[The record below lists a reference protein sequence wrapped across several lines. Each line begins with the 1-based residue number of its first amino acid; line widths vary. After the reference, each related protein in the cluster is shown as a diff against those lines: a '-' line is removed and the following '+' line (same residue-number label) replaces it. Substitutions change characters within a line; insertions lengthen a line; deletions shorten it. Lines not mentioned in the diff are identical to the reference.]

1 MSPRFAAAVAVLLCC
16 VPLAGAVGCS
26 TNKFQGEWLEE
37 SRLAADGQYHRTE
50 GPRRMAVKFEP
61 IATVRTGAYVDG
73 PGVVDRQVMS
83 ADTYFIMQKGQV
95 AQFGATIAKV
105 DGDRMTT
112 WVGAEESRQF
122 VRLHKGPSVFPPQ
135 VVIPSLESAA
145 GGG

>member
-1 MSPRFAAAVAVLLCC
+1 MSPRFAVVVLCC
-16 VPLAGAVGCS
+16 VPLIGAVGCS

-50 GPRRMAVKFEP
+50 GPRRMAVRFEP

-83 ADTYFIMQKGQV
+83 ADTYFTMEKGNV
-95 AQFGATIAKV
+95 AQFGAIIARV
-105 DGDRMTT
+105 DGNRMTT

-122 VRLHKGPSVFPPQ
+122 VRLPKGKPTVFPPL
-135 VVIPSLESAA
+135 VVIPSLE
-145 GGG
+145 

>member
-1 MSPRFAAAVAVLLCC
+1 MRFAVAAVICC
-16 VPLAGAVGCS
+16 VPFVAAMAGCS

-73 PGVVDRQVMS
+73 PGVVDQEVTS
-83 ADTYFIMQKGQV
+83 ADTYFLMQKGAV
-95 AQFGATIAKV
+95 AQIGATIAKV

-122 VRLHKGPSVFPPQ
+122 VRLRKGPSVFPPQ
-135 VVIPSLESAA
+135 VYIPSLEGAA